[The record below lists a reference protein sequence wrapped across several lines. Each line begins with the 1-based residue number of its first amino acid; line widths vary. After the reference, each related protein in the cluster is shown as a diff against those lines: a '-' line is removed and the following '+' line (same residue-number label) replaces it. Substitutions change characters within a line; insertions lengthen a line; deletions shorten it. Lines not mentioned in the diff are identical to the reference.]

1 MEVGT
6 ILYLDRKDII
16 KAVEPEEVMDV
27 IENAYAM
34 DLEGN
39 YYMPHRMHVNKGPNT
54 LLYMPCFTG
63 DVFGTKILSLF
74 PGNAKHGKPV
84 ISGVV
89 ILNDAETGTPQAIL
103 DGAVITGL
111 RTGAVGGV
119 AVRHT
124 APDYLESLGLIG
136 SGAQGFFQVYFAC
149 KARPTIKEVFLYDLS
164 TSKIKLLQGK
174 LKQEFPGIAFK
185 STTSSTELLSKTSLI
200 ITATPSNEPVL
211 PDDPKLLQNKH
222 YIGIGSYKPD
232 MREYPRAIYNLVK
245 NVFIDTEHGFEES
258 GDMIIPLRDNWVEQD
273 FFVKMGELIKNKE
286 RYETKRG
293 TTFFKSVG
301 MALFDITVSEYIYEQ
316 ALIKGLG
323 TKIK

>member
-1 MEVGT
+1 
-6 ILYLDRKDII
+6 
-16 KAVEPEEVMDV
+16 MDV
-27 IENAYAM
+27 IESAYAT
-34 DLEGN
+34 DLKGN
-39 YYMPHRMHVNKGPNT
+39 YYMPTRMHVDKGPNT

-74 PGNAKHGKPV
+74 PGNAKKGEPV

-89 ILNDAETGTPQAIL
+89 LLNSAETGAPLAIL

-124 APDYLESLGLIG
+124 VPDNVESLGLIG
-136 SGAQGFFQVYFAC
+136 SGTQGYYQVYFAC
-149 KARPTIKEVFLYDLS
+149 MARPSIKEIYIYDLS
-164 TSKIKLLQGK
+164 VSNMENLRGKLQNTFPELAIKLSESCTDL
-174 LKQEFPGIAFK
+174 LKE
-185 STTSSTELLSKTSLI
+185 TNLI
-200 ITATPSNEPVL
+200 ITATPSTEPVL
-211 PDDPKLLQNKH
+211 PDKPELLQNKH

-232 MREYPRAIYNLVK
+232 MREYPKAIYGLAK

-258 GDMIIPLRDNWVEQD
+258 GDLITPLQNKWVDQD
-273 FFVKMGELIKNKE
+273 CFVKMGELIKNKDK
-286 RYETKRG
+286 YETKTG

-301 MALFDITVSEYIYEQ
+301 MALFDITVSTYIYEQ
-316 ALIKGLG
+316 ALLKGLG